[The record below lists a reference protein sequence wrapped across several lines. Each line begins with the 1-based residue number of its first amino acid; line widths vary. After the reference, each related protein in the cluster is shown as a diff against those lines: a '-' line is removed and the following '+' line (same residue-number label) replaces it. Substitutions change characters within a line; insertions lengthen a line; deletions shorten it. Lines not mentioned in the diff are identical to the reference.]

1 MSRAWRAAG
10 VVLAA
15 ILLAACGTAPV
26 RAPAPAVD
34 AAQAQAR
41 QQERQARLE
50 AIGHWSMQG
59 RLAVSVGDKGGSGR
73 LDWRQDGDAFR
84 VSLSAPVTRQ
94 SWQLAGEPG
103 GATLE
108 GLEGGSRSG
117 PDAEALLR
125 EATGWPIPV
134 ALMAAWMRGLP
145 DTGGEELAFGADG
158 RLQRLVADG
167 WTVEYQEW
175 LPAAGAWPEMPRR
188 LQASREGAR
197 VRLVVDRWEEQ
208 AP

>member
-1 MSRAWRAAG
+1 MSRALRAAG
-10 VVLAA
+10 LVLATA
-15 ILLAACGTAPV
+15 LLAACGTAPV
-26 RAPAPAVD
+26 RPPAPAVD

-41 QQERQARLE
+41 QQARQDRLE
-50 AIGHWSMQG
+50 AIDRWSMQG

-73 LDWRQDGDAFR
+73 LDWQQDGDAFR
-84 VSLSAPVTRQ
+84 VSLGAPVTRQ
-94 SWQLAGEPG
+94 SWRLAGGPG

-108 GLEGGSRSG
+108 GMEGGPRSG
-117 PDAEALLR
+117 PDAGALLR

-134 ALMAAWMRGLP
+134 ASMAAWMRGLP
-145 DTGGEELAFGADG
+145 GTGGGGLAFGADG

-175 LPAAGAWPEMPRR
+175 QPATGAWPEMPRR

>member
-1 MSRAWRAAG
+1 MSPRVRAAG
-10 VVLAA
+10 LALA
-15 ILLAACGTAPV
+15 TALLAACSTAPP
-26 RAPAPAVD
+26 RPSAPAVD

-41 QQERQARLE
+41 QQERQARLAGVE
-50 AIGHWSMQG
+50 RWSLQG

-73 LDWRQDGDAFR
+73 LDWQQDGDTFR
-84 VSLSAPVTRQ
+84 ISLGAPVTRQ

-108 GLEGGSRSG
+108 GLEGGPRSG

-134 ALMAAWMRGLP
+134 TSMVAWVRGLP
-145 DTGGEELAFGADG
+145 GPEGGELAFGADG

-175 LPAAGAWPEMPRR
+175 APAAGPWPEMPRR

-197 VRLVVDRWEEQ
+197 VRLVVDRWDGP